1 MADNSKIPLGKG
13 VAVYD
18 HGPNAPDLK
27 SLLDANEA
35 TYVIASGLAPHLL
48 FVRAVNASGGEWK
61 FTLESIQ
68 LSLLTVYQY
77 GSADY
82 DPPRI
87 VDASQTAV
95 RQDVGEGVLP
105 PYFDHMVDPDTE
117 SQDERTFTVGT
128 VMMGDGGTAD
138 IKLELEPRLYMTI
151 LEEIGTHIIPI
162 AYHKIDGGELVI
174 KQVQHGDID
183 FWPVPRHAVWSKSLK
198 IKDFTFAD
206 TNLPPGPP
214 PE

>member
-1 MADNSKIPLGKG
+1 MADKSKIPLGQG
-13 VAVYD
+13 VYVQD

-35 TYVIASGLAPHLL
+35 TYGIASGTAPHLL
-48 FVRAVNASGGEWK
+48 FVRAVNQSGGEWK
-61 FTLESIQ
+61 FTLESIM
-68 LSLLTVYQY
+68 LSQLTVYQY

-87 VDASQTAV
+87 VDSTQAVV
-95 RQDVGEGVLP
+95 RQDVGDGVVP
-105 PYFDHMVDPDTE
+105 PYFEHMIDPDTE
-117 SQDERTFTVGT
+117 SQGPRSFTVGT

-162 AYHKIDGGELVI
+162 AYHHIEGGELKI
-174 KQVQHGDID
+174 EQVQHGDIE

-206 TNLPPGPP
+206 TSLPP
-214 PE
+214 E